1 MHININRCYLG
12 NTYLCGGNLCNIF
25 FVFYF
30 GSSIFIILFNEHVLQ
45 VFLSN
50 LIIIIYKWNIP

>member
-1 MHININRCYLG
+1 MHVNINRCNLG

-25 FVFYF
+25 FFYF
-30 GSSIFIILFNEHVLQ
+30 GSSIFIILFGEHVLK